1 MDFLKAVNIIERDL
15 DEAMALLEQLN
26 GISGPEL
33 AEIKLARSRVQSASD
48 LLKLLPGMTP
58 VKAAV
63 AGAVTNDSMPA
74 MEPADVK
81 VSEDS
86 AAVQEQATQPAP
98 EPLSEP
104 ANVIKPV
111 QEPEPVRDTKA
122 VHVPE
127 PVTGPKEAYHLEP
140 AAETAPQSDY
150 APAPTAVSSH
160 SHQPAPTAEPV
171 KQPAAAQKNHE
182 PSKPILADR
191 FSQSGTLGDRISPVR
206 QDEAITTAMHS
217 KPIADIGAAIGIN
230 DRFRYIRELFSGD
243 TLAYND
249 TIRRLNNSASLGEA
263 MRILDESTVMG
274 SDPATQSSF
283 VDVVRR
289 KFSLNV

>member
-58 VKAAV
+58 VKATV
-63 AGAVTNDSMPA
+63 AGAVHHDSMPA
-74 MEPADVK
+74 MESAPVK
-81 VSEDS
+81 VTEEK
-86 AAVQEQATQPAP
+86 AQFNQQTMEQA
-98 EPLSEP
+98 S
-104 ANVIKPV
+104 
-111 QEPEPVRDTKA
+111 
-122 VHVPE
+122 VPE
-127 PVTGPKEAYHLEP
+127 PVHEPEP
-140 AAETAPQSDY
+140 AAEAVLQSGH
-150 APAPTAVSSH
+150 AA
-160 SHQPAPTAEPV
+160 APTAETSHSSQPAPSAEPA

>member
-1 MDFLKAVNIIERDL
+1 MDFLKAVNIIGRDL

-48 LLKLLPGMTP
+48 LLKLLPHMTP

-98 EPLSEP
+98 IPDPEPDPEP
-104 ANVIKPV
+104 A
-111 QEPEPVRDTKA
+111 
-122 VHVPE
+122 
-127 PVTGPKEAYHLEP
+127 
-140 AAETAPQSDY
+140 
-150 APAPTAVSSH
+150 
-160 SHQPAPTAEPV
+160 
-171 KQPAAAQKNHE
+171 KQPAATQKNHE
-182 PSKPILADR
+182 AAKAILADR
-191 FSQSGTLGDRISPVR
+191 FSQAGTLGDRISPAR

-249 TIRRLNNSASLGEA
+249 TIRRLNSSASLGEA

>member
-33 AEIKLARSRVQSASD
+33 AEIKLARSRVRSASD
-48 LLKLLPGMTP
+48 LLKLLPGMAP
-58 VKAAV
+58 AIEVP
-63 AGAVTNDSMPA
+63 GAVSHDSKPA
-74 MEPADVK
+74 MEPAPVK
-81 VSEDS
+81 VTEKRTLVNE
-86 AAVQEQATQPAP
+86 AVIDPGF
-98 EPLSEP
+98 
-104 ANVIKPV
+104 
-111 QEPEPVRDTKA
+111 
-122 VHVPE
+122 VPE
-127 PVTGPKEAYHLEP
+127 PVHEPEP
-140 AAETAPQSDY
+140 AAETVLQSVHTA
-150 APAPTAVSSH
+150 APADESLHSHLQSVQAAAPADESLH
-160 SHQPAPTAEPV
+160 SHQPAPSAEHA
-171 KQPAAAQKNHE
+171 KQPAATQKNHE
-182 PSKPILADR
+182 PSKAILADR
-191 FSQSGTLGDRISPVR
+191 FSQAGTLGDKISPVR

-230 DRFRYIRELFSGD
+230 DRFYFIRELFSGD
-243 TLAYND
+243 ALAYND

-274 SDPATQSSF
+274 SDPSAQSSF

>member
-1 MDFLKAVNIIERDL
+1 
-15 DEAMALLEQLN
+15 LLEQLN

-48 LLKLLPGMTP
+48 LLKMLPNMIQ
-58 VKAAV
+58 VKTV

-86 AAVQEQATQPAP
+86 AAVFEQVTKPSPIPEPEPEPEPEASHSTESMHEPVARHLQSPVAEQKSEPMPVPAP
-98 EPLSEP
+98 EPEP
-104 ANVIKPV
+104 
-111 QEPEPVRDTKA
+111 
-122 VHVPE
+122 
-127 PVTGPKEAYHLEP
+127 
-140 AAETAPQSDY
+140 S
-150 APAPTAVSSH
+150 
-160 SHQPAPTAEPV
+160 
-171 KQPAAAQKNHE
+171 KQPAATQKNHE

-191 FSQSGTLGDRISPVR
+191 FSQAGTLGDRISPVR
-206 QDEAITTAMHS
+206 QDEAITTALHS